1 MKYRNKFFK
10 TKEEAIAFQK
20 EHGGALYSNAKYSKT
35 KMKYMAEALGVAGLN
50 RESINKYPF
59 CVAWNEVE

>member
-10 TKEEAIAFQK
+10 IKEEAIAFQK

-50 RESINKYPF
+50 RESIN
-59 CVAWNEVE
+59 NI